1 MTAEHPG
8 SGGSPYTAPEQVA
21 DAVEAFTSATR
32 GSKSDTTI
40 PDRLYF
46 RIGDVAELV
55 GVKPYVLRY
64 WETEFPMIAPQ
75 KSASGQRVYRRS
87 DVETVLMIKHL
98 LYTERYS
105 IDGARKR
112 LRELRKDGVLKAF
125 KQETIAKTTGQ
136 TVAETPKAGMSRD
149 AARAIIGLA
158 RELKEMADMPF
169 QQLLHE
175 N

>member
-1 MTAEHPG
+1 MTADEG
-8 SGGSPYTAPEQVA
+8 MSPFTAPDQVA
-21 DAVEAFTSATR
+21 EAVDAFSSATQ
-32 GSKSDTTI
+32 GKTAATAI

-46 RIGDVAELV
+46 RIGDVADLV

-125 KQETIAKTTGQ
+125 KQETVAKNAG
-136 TVAETPKAGMSRD
+136 AAPETPKAGMSRE
-149 AARAIIGLA
+149 AARAIIAIA
-158 RELKEMADMPF
+158 RELKAMADMPF
-169 QQLLHE
+169 SQLLAD
-175 N
+175 